1 MGHSPGAGGATGAE
15 QHVAGERVRS
25 LGRSVDM
32 LCMLLSLPC
41 AKSATLPPQAWSA
54 EKSKEAASP
63 PPCCYLM
70 PLTMDSLAGINL
82 IHQLSIPLAINH
94 SLH

>member
-1 MGHSPGAGGATGAE
+1 MGHSLGAGGAMGAE
-15 QHVAGERVRS
+15 QHVAGESVGS
-25 LGRSVDM
+25 LGLTVDM

-41 AKSATLPPQAWSA
+41 AKSATPPPRPGVLRRLPPL
-54 EKSKEAASP
+54 P
-63 PPCCYLM
+63 PLM